1 MMKNK
6 FTVIPNLFRNLFIS
20 RMLKRVQHDVFLAF
34 AAVLAVALVSCA
46 QISGGSDDEI
56 NLPSKT
62 GKAKV
67 AISLAQDSDETGAR
81 TVLPSNGSIQDFSD
95 FEFFKKASGESDF
108 TSLATWNTYDD
119 FYKNTKEFD
128 LDAGTY
134 TFKLTAKRYGAVFS
148 ASNEVTLESGK
159 SESITFTLD
168 VDENSTTK
176 TGYLNVSFAITSSS
190 TLYDSASKITATLGT
205 NEESELEITE
215 NKSSG
220 TWDSTS
226 GRYVYIYTKT
236 VAYKSESAEEGNY
249 LLTFKAYNDSGA
261 VIFTYPT
268 YVIVQAGYPSSKSIS
283 VGAGEAI
290 SESSAAAT
298 PVTIT
303 YNSNYSDSTE
313 NKTYEQTFYSGS
325 AIVSAATAGFSD
337 EGKNLREWNTNADRT
352 GTSYKPGEQPS
363 FSENTTLYAIWKDA
377 NAFDLTYYPNG
388 ATGSVY
394 TIEDCKGEITLLS
407 SSDINLNYSYDGKKF
422 LGWDTKA
429 DGSGTRYDAGD
440 KITVSGDTSLYAQWC
455 TYNESTSTYT
465 ISSLEECYAILN
477 ATENKTEIKTNITL
491 GIGRDAYSSYQSGI
505 LTIDG
510 GYLSAMSNILKFTSG
525 KTLSATFDGGSNTLD
540 VNSNLFDKISNTG
553 TVKNLKVSSFDGI
566 NASGSIANTNEGTI
580 SHCTV
585 HTTIFGSGDYAG
597 GIAGINSGKISGC
610 TFYGTISTSSKYAGG
625 ITAYNKKTGT
635 IDKTNT
641 TSIKSSEITVSSS
654 AEDAYYGYVIGYN
667 DGGTVSTEISAP
679 TTSEYSKKSYNV
691 KTSTITAYPFELK
704 RTAILTLSVT
714 DASGGGAIYGN
725 ISQTQ
730 FSDASETGIVM
741 TGKVNGTTAT
751 KTTTKYLTKGT
762 YYVNLKNENI
772 LSASTGTFSLTIR

>member
-1 MMKNK
+1 MMTIREFVKK
-6 FTVIPNLFRNLFIS
+6 IIGSSPIITQTIFV
-20 RMLKRVQHDVFLAF
+20 
-34 AAVLAVALVSCA
+34 AVLAFALVSCA
-46 QISGGSDDEI
+46 QISGGSDDDI

-67 AISLAQDSDETGAR
+67 AISLAQDSDESGAR
-81 TVLPSNGSIQDFSD
+81 TVLPSEGSIQDFSD

-128 LDAGTY
+128 FDAGTY
-134 TFKLTAKRYGAVFS
+134 TFKLTAKRYGATFLGYV
-148 ASNEVTLESGK
+148 SGK
-159 SESITFTLD
+159 LETDKKYTFPFKLSI
-168 VDENSTTK
+168 DENNTTK

-190 TLYDSASKITATLGT
+190 TLYDSVSKITATLGT

-215 NKSSG
+215 SNSS
-220 TWDSTS
+220 TWDYASS
-226 GRYVYIYTKT
+226 SRIYIYTKT

-298 PVTIT
+298 SVTIT

-325 AIVSAATAGFSD
+325 AIVSATTAGFSD
-337 EGKNLREWNTNADRT
+337 EEKNLREWNTSADRT

-377 NAFDLTYYPNG
+377 NTFDLTYYPNG
-388 ATGSVY
+388 ATGSAY

-407 SSDINLNYSYDGKKF
+407 SSDTNLNYSYDGKKF

-429 DGSGTRYDAGD
+429 DGSGTRYDADG
-440 KITVSGDTSLYAQWC
+440 KITVSGDTSLFAQWC
-455 TYNESTSTYT
+455 TYNESTKTYT

-505 LTIDG
+505 LTIDS

-597 GIAGINSGKISGC
+597 GIAGINSGTISGC
-610 TFYGTISTSSKYAGG
+610 TFYGEISTSSKYAGG
-625 ITAYNKKTGT
+625 ITAYNTSTGT

-654 AEDAYYGYVIGYN
+654 ADDAYYGYVIGYN

-679 TTSEYSKKSYNV
+679 TTSEYSKESYNV
-691 KTSTITAYPFELK
+691 KTSTITAYTFELK

-762 YYVNLKNENI
+762 YYVNLKNENV
-772 LSASTGTFSLTIR
+772 LSASTGTFSLTIK